1 MPYEEAVVGPSVE
14 VEIRQYALSRETFDF
29 IRAVLAQSAT
39 GAGTPFAVPPASIRG
54 NVSNIT
60 NPSRRALGQFF
71 AAEVAVA
78 RALGPDA
85 LSAVSRGNEDFGLP
99 GKSHRDTSRHEQLMA
114 RSDAKPRR
122 ILLWNSRRFP
132 CRHFI
137 GPRTT
142 IQRSE
147 VVIRNGTRYDAV

>member
-1 MPYEEAVVGPSVE
+1 MPYEDAVVGPSVE

-78 RALGPDA
+78 SPGSGCPLRRLERQRGLRASREVSPVIP
-85 LSAVSRGNEDFGLP
+85 LSP
-99 GKSHRDTSRHEQLMA
+99 
-114 RSDAKPRR
+114 
-122 ILLWNSRRFP
+122 
-132 CRHFI
+132 
-137 GPRTT
+137 
-142 IQRSE
+142 
-147 VVIRNGTRYDAV
+147 